1 MNRRI
6 GIFLLASLALLGCK
20 DREAVSKKTAE
31 GPEQEKSGPKIEY
44 YTCSMH
50 PFIRQD
56 GPGNCPICGMK
67 LVPVY
72 AQPVGAEHVQ
82 PPQGSHDHGAESRPA
97 APTDRG
103 PVVLDE
109 TKRQLIGVRTEAV
122 AKHPITREIDASG
135 RVAYDPDLLVAQS
148 DYLVAVRS
156 GGGELGGLQGGLAQ
170 AAKRRLL
177 LLGMSEAQIA
187 QLRRRGKP
195 DFNLLVPEAGQ
206 KVLVYAS
213 VFESDLP
220 WIEAG
225 MPLSAE
231 APGTGAVYTTNLE
244 SVDPTLN
251 PATRTATLRFSL
263 SNPEGKLKPDMYLK
277 VRLKSEGEPV
287 LAIPSE
293 AVVDTGL
300 RQLAYLEVAPG
311 RYEARE
317 LKLGRRGTSFVE
329 VLEGLK
335 EGDRIVVNGNF
346 LVDSES
352 RLRGGGGGG
361 EGHQH

>member
-1 MNRRI
+1 MRRHI

-20 DREAVSKKTAE
+20 DRGTTPGNTAE
-31 GPEQEKSGPKIEY
+31 GSEQEKAGPKVEY

-72 AQPVGAEHVQ
+72 AQPVGAVRER
-82 PPQGSHDHGAESRPA
+82 PLQGSHDHNAESQAMP
-97 APTDRG
+97 PSDRG
-103 PVVLDE
+103 PVVLDD

-122 AKHPITREIDASG
+122 AKHPITREIDAAG

-148 DYLVAVRS
+148 DYLVAARS

-231 APGTGAVYTTNLE
+231 APGTGTVYTTNLE

-263 SNPEGKLKPDMYLK
+263 ANPEGKLKPDMYLK

-317 LKLGRRGTSFVE
+317 LKLGRRGTAFVE
-329 VLEGLK
+329 VLKGLQ
-335 EGDRIVVNGNF
+335 ENDRIVVNGNF
-346 LVDSES
+346 LIDSES
-352 RLRGGGGGG
+352 RLRGGGGG

>member
-20 DREAVSKKTAE
+20 DRGIETKKGGE

-50 PFIRQD
+50 PFIRQE

-72 AQPVGAEHVQ
+72 AQPAGAGHD
-82 PPQGSHDHGAESRPA
+82 GAHDHGAESQAMSPQG
-97 APTDRG
+97 RG

-122 AKHPITREIDASG
+122 TKRRIAREIDAAG
-135 RVAYDPDLLVAQS
+135 RVASDPDLLVAQS
-148 DYLVAVRS
+148 DYLVALRS
-156 GGGELGGLQGGLAQ
+156 GGGELGGLQGGFAR

-187 QLRRRGKP
+187 ELRRRGRP
-195 DFNLLVPEAGQ
+195 DFNLLVPEPGQ

-231 APGTGAVYTTNLE
+231 LPGTGTVFTTNLD

-251 PATRTATLRFSL
+251 PTTRTATVRFSL
-263 SNPEGKLKPDMYLK
+263 ANPEGKLKPDMYLK
-277 VRLKSEGEPV
+277 VRLKSEGEPS
-287 LAIPSE
+287 LAVPSE

-317 LKLGRRGTSFVE
+317 LKLGRRGTGYVE
-329 VLEGLK
+329 VLEGLR

-352 RLRGGGGGG
+352 RLRGGGGG

>member
-20 DREAVSKKTAE
+20 DRGNAAKTETNNA
-31 GPEQEKSGPKIEY
+31 EQEKSGPKIEY

-72 AQPVGAEHVQ
+72 AQSAGAAQDGAHE
-82 PPQGSHDHGAESRPA
+82 HGAESQVMP
-97 APTDRG
+97 PQGRG

-109 TKRQLIGVRTEAV
+109 AKRQLIGVRTEAV
-122 AKHPITREIDASG
+122 TKHRIAREIDAAG
-135 RVAYDPDLLVAQS
+135 RVASDPDLLVAQS
-148 DYLVAVRS
+148 DYLVALRS
-156 GGGELGGLQGGLAQ
+156 GGGELGGLQGGFAQ

-187 QLRRRGKP
+187 ELRRRGRP
-195 DFNLLVPEAGQ
+195 DFNLLVPEPGQ

-231 APGTGAVYTTNLE
+231 VPGAGTVYTTNLD

-293 AVVDTGL
+293 SVVDTGL

-317 LKLGRRGTSFVE
+317 LKLGRRGTAFVE

-346 LVDSES
+346 LIDSES
-352 RLRGGGGGG
+352 RLRGAGGG